1 MFILSFLR
9 VIKASVQDVGRNIWL
24 SIATITILVLALFS
38 INLLLVVKIIS
49 SETIQAVKEKIDVSL
64 YLKSDSAETEIV
76 NLQSKINALSQVK
89 QVNYISKAEAL
100 ETFRIE
106 HKNDPEI
113 LEALI
118 ELGKNPLS
126 PSLIVKPKDT
136 NKYDE
141 LIESLVKVEDDIIE
155 SKNFDDHKAMIT
167 KINLIAEKASQAGL
181 FISALFVII
190 MLLVVYNS
198 IRVAIYTHKREI
210 GIMKLVG
217 ASNWF
222 IRAPYLVSSLVYTFI
237 GVLITIALF
246 YPFLGLL
253 QPYLASFFSDY
264 GFNLISFYN
273 SNFFMIFGL
282 EFLAAAF
289 INVLASL
296 IAVGKYSKV

>member
-89 QVNYISKAEAL
+89 QVDYVSKAEAL

-118 ELGKNPLS
+118 EL
-126 PSLIVKPKDT
+126 
-136 NKYDE
+136 E
-141 LIESLVKVEDDIIE
+141 
-155 SKNFDDHKAMIT
+155 
-167 KINLIAEKASQAGL
+167 KIRYHP
-181 FISALFVII
+181 V
-190 MLLVVYNS
+190 
-198 IRVAIYTHKREI
+198 
-210 GIMKLVG
+210 
-217 ASNWF
+217 
-222 IRAPYLVSSLVYTFI
+222 
-237 GVLITIALF
+237 
-246 YPFLGLL
+246 
-253 QPYLASFFSDY
+253 
-264 GFNLISFYN
+264 
-273 SNFFMIFGL
+273 
-282 EFLAAAF
+282 
-289 INVLASL
+289 
-296 IAVGKYSKV
+296 